1 MDASKVVAHAILGSS
16 TDQVQASGVSA
27 FAVLGSSAA
36 RAEASK
42 VVAFAVLE
50 PPVVVPPPTIIDPAD
65 WVDGDDPVELYT
77 FTVPD
82 TTLVWRYCTD
92 SAPYVFQGLTFIPEA
107 ITRSEVTRTI
117 GELSSDVTVEAGDTN
132 PFALQMLVGLSAR
145 PVDVLIQRVQRG
157 ATSADTVFTGKA
169 TSVSLDG
176 PKAAINCVPRGAVAS
191 KRKIPWLTYQSGCN
205 WQLFSAGCTLNR
217 DSFLLGPYTLA
228 ASAFVGS
235 VMTITGD
242 HENGDLSNG
251 YVERVADGDRRF
263 IEQNV
268 GEVLTLQGS
277 FQNIV
282 DGEQWKVYPG
292 CRRTEADCAGRY
304 NNLVHFLGWERLP
317 AVNPFNRSAF
327 YLAGPTPTAP
337 PSGTTYDLGGGYTLT
352 LAPQNARYAVGGSY
366 GGNTLTTVA
375 ISASVD
381 GVLRLGTTP
390 FVGRYISPNPCP
402 ASVVSDLD
410 VWFDSDGVAQ
420 GSLGSAG
427 PGMSTQLTGSN
438 WDTWLPLTSAQSAS
452 FIAWAM
458 SNPST
463 SGGAMR
469 IVARIVSVH
478 IRVRRRSTG
487 LVLAEGDMSVGVW
500 ASVGTTSSDGG
511 GGFPPGW

>member
-1 MDASKVVAHAILGSS
+1 MTPLMHPQFDPVAISIGPLSIHWYGLMYLAAFVLFVALGRVHARRLPQQGWSNQAIDDLLQRLDRLFAAIADLRTGRLQARVRVGAGPGSPAASSDGTRLFVADS
-16 TDQVQASGVSA
+16 
-27 FAVLGSSAA
+27 
-36 RAEASK
+36 
-42 VVAFAVLE
+42 
-50 PPVVVPPPTIIDPAD
+50 PAD
-65 WVDGDDPVELYT
+65 RARQIKRAREGGGPALLECKMVRMYGHFEGDQQTYRAKGELDDIRAQWIYRDIDRA

-132 PFALQMLVGLSAR
+132 PFALQMLAGLSAR

-217 DSFLLGPYTLA
+217 DSSLLGPYTLA

-292 CRRTEADCAGRY
+292 CRRTEADCTGRY
-304 NNLVHFLGWERLP
+304 NNLVHFLG
-317 AVNPFNRSAF
+317 
-327 YLAGPTPTAP
+327 
-337 PSGTTYDLGGGYTLT
+337 DLG
-352 LAPQNARYAVGGSY
+352 ARC
-366 GGNTLTTVA
+366 
-375 ISASVD
+375 VD
-381 GVLRLGTTP
+381 
-390 FVGRYISPNPCP
+390 
-402 ASVVSDLD
+402 A
-410 VWFDSDGVAQ
+410 
-420 GSLGSAG
+420 
-427 PGMSTQLTGSN
+427 
-438 WDTWLPLTSAQSAS
+438 
-452 FIAWAM
+452 
-458 SNPST
+458 
-463 SGGAMR
+463 
-469 IVARIVSVH
+469 
-478 IRVRRRSTG
+478 
-487 LVLAEGDMSVGVW
+487 
-500 ASVGTTSSDGG
+500 
-511 GGFPPGW
+511 

>member
-36 RAEASK
+36 RAEAGK

-132 PFALQMLVGLSAR
+132 PFALQMLAGLSAR

-191 KRKIPWLTYQSGCN
+191 KRRIPWLTYQSGCN

-327 YLAGPTPTAP
+327 YLAGPTPVAP
-337 PSGTTYDLGGGYTLT
+337 PAGTTYDLGGGYLLT
-352 LAPQNARYAVGGSY
+352 LSPQKVRVTVPGSY
-366 GGNTLTTVA
+366 GGTVISTRP
-375 ISASVD
+375 ISASTS
-381 GVLRLGTTP
+381 GVLSVGIAFP
-390 FVGRYISPNPCP
+390 GRYISPNPCP
-402 ASVVSDLD
+402 PAVVSDLD
-410 VWFDSDGVAQ
+410 IWFDSAGVA
-420 GSLGSAG
+420 SDTNPRVVLGAG
-427 PGMSTQLTGSN
+427 WN
-438 WDTWLPLTSAQSAS
+438 TWLPLTSNQAAS
-452 FIAWAM
+452 MDVWASEIM
-458 SNPST
+458 NPN
-463 SGGAMR
+463 GGAMASIYTIR
-469 IVARIVSVH
+469 TVH

-487 LVLAEGDMSVGVW
+487 LVLAEGDMSVGFT
-500 ASVGTTSSDGG
+500 ASVGTRSGYASGG
-511 GGFPPGW
+511 PPPGW